1 MMFVIITAG
10 IVYLDEVD
18 KIRSIVPGNSSRGVN
33 SSRDVGG
40 EGVQQAFLK
49 LLESNVVN
57 VTEKMGKRNAHE
69 TTYQVDTTNI
79 LFIASGAFTGITD
92 LIQGRTNLKVQ
103 QMVRHVYTVLFTPFD
118 RSQINPHILV
128 TLQCIDYSCMIIW

>member
-1 MMFVIITAG
+1 MLICSFIWASFDILFIITSTG

-18 KIRSIVPGNSSRGVN
+18 KIRSIIPGNSSRGVN

-92 LIQGRTNLKVQ
+92 LIQGRTNLKV
-103 QMVRHVYTVLFTPFD
+103 
-118 RSQINPHILV
+118 
-128 TLQCIDYSCMIIW
+128 

>member
-118 RSQINPHILV
+118 RSQINTLILV

>member
-1 MMFVIITAG
+1 M
-10 IVYLDEVD
+10 YLDEVD
-18 KIRSIVPGNSSRGVN
+18 KIRSMVPGNSSRGIN

-92 LIQGRTNLKVQ
+92 IVQSRTNQKVLSKY
-103 QMVRHVYTVLFTPFD
+103 R
-118 RSQINPHILV
+118 RN
-128 TLQCIDYSCMIIW
+128 

>member
-1 MMFVIITAG
+1 MMFVIISAG

-103 QMVRHVYTVLFTPFD
+103 
-118 RSQINPHILV
+118 
-128 TLQCIDYSCMIIW
+128 